1 MDKREALISI
11 AIKYGGNYDLMEKAI
26 CDLEIERVEPV
37 YYYKALTIF
46 DNEYPIKFLDMPNPP
61 LVLFYKGDLS
71 LLKKASIGVV
81 GTTTPCDYSKEATK
95 LLVLKNSNK
104 VVVSG
109 LSKGIATIAHKYARK
124 TIAVLGCGI
133 DYIYPSENKELF
145 DRIAKDGLIISEY
158 PFMMPPN
165 ALNFD
170 FRNRI
175 IAALSD
181 ELYVMESHKNSGASA
196 TINDALEL
204 GKDIKVLPFDIFK
217 KEGAYNNQLIYEGCT
232 PILKNE
238 LLDTNSLCF

>member
-1 MDKREALISI
+1 MNKREALISI
-11 AIKYGGNYDLMEKAI
+11 AIKYGGNYDLMRKAI
-26 CDLEIERVEPV
+26 GDLERVEPI
-37 YYYKALTIF
+37 YYDKALTIF
-46 DNEYPIKFLDMPNPP
+46 DNEYPKKFLDIPNPP

-104 VVVSG
+104 VVISG
-109 LSKGIATIAHKYARK
+109 LSKGIATVAHKHARK

-133 DYIYPSENKELF
+133 DYIYPSENEELF
-145 DRIAKDGLIISEY
+145 NRIARDGLIISEY

-165 ALNFD
+165 APNFG

-181 ELYVMESHKNSGASA
+181 ELYVMESHKNSGALA

-204 GKDIKVLPFDIFK
+204 GKDVKALPFDIFK
-217 KEGAYNNQLIYEGCT
+217 KEGAYNNQLIYEGCR

>member
-1 MDKREALISI
+1 MKERERLISL
-11 AIKYGGNYDLMEKAI
+11 AIKYGGNYNLMKNAI
-26 CDLEIERVEPV
+26 SVREEVEPIL
-37 YYYKALTIF
+37 YDKALTIF
-46 DNEYPIKFLDMPNPP
+46 DDAYPRKLLDLREPP

-81 GTTTPCDYSKEATK
+81 GTRTPCDYSKGATK

-109 LSKGIATIAHKYARK
+109 LSKGIAAVAHKHARK

-145 DRIAKDGLIISEY
+145 DRIARDGLIISEY
-158 PFMMPPN
+158 PFMTPPMP
-165 ALNFD
+165 ANFV

-175 IAALSD
+175 IAGLSD
-181 ELYVMESHKNSGASA
+181 ELCIMEVKKQSGSLS
-196 TINDALEL
+196 TINTALEL

-217 KEGAYNNQLIYEGCT
+217 KEGEYNNYLINEGANLVT
-232 PILKNE
+232 KDD
-238 LLDTNSLCF
+238 LLDVNSLCF

>member
-1 MDKREALISI
+1 MNKREALISI
-11 AIKYGGNYDLMEKAI
+11 AIKYGGNYDLMRKAI
-26 CDLEIERVEPV
+26 GDLERVEPV

-46 DNEYPIKFLDMPNPP
+46 DNEYPKKFLDMPNPP

-71 LLKKASIGVV
+71 LLKKASIGVI
-81 GTTTPCDYSKEATK
+81 GTGTPCDYSKEATK

-109 LSKGIATIAHKYARK
+109 LSKGIATVAHKYARK

-165 ALNFD
+165 GPNFD

-181 ELYVMESHKNSGASA
+181 ELYIMEFHKNSGASA
-196 TINDALEL
+196 TISDALEL

-217 KEGAYNNQLIYEGCT
+217 KEGAYNNQLIYDGCR
-232 PILKNE
+232 PILKDE